1 MYWSDNVPDFQHLSC
16 ILIHI
21 CTSFPI
27 VWLLP
32 LTQHIGLALGVVG
45 IIGDLFESFIK
56 RAFKR
61 KDTADWLPGWG
72 GVLDRIDGL
81 LLNFPLAYYWI
92 EFFY

>member
-1 MYWSDNVPDFQHLSC
+1 MVCSACLLSHLAAF
-16 ILIHI
+16 
-21 CTSFPI
+21 TSRGIPFAPSHS
-27 VWLLP
+27 
-32 LTQHIGLALGVVG
+32 QHIGLALGVVG

>member
-1 MYWSDNVPDFQHLSC
+1 M
-16 ILIHI
+16 
-21 CTSFPI
+21 SFPFA
-27 VWLLP
+27 P
-32 LTQHIGLALGVVG
+32 QHIGLALGVVG